1 VNEAEKAL
9 PRDDGTE
16 PETILRAK
24 YLDYC
29 SAQVADILLLLS
41 ADEMYVL
48 AHDAARDSGVSDELS
63 LSYEEIVHLATER
76 VSRKLALPPFEAW
89 VEEYLTDPD
98 RFEQQMLGLW
108 VSELDNPPR
117 NPED

>member
-1 VNEAEKAL
+1 MNEADQAH
-9 PRDDGTE
+9 PRDDGKE
-16 PETILRAK
+16 PEATLRAK

-48 AHDAARDSGVSDELS
+48 AHDAARETGGSRELS
-63 LSYEEIVHLATER
+63 LSYEEIVQLATER
-76 VSRKLALPPFEAW
+76 VSRKLALPPFEEW
-89 VEEYLTDPD
+89 VEEYLIDPE

-108 VSELDNPPR
+108 VSEL
-117 NPED
+117 EDPKNDE